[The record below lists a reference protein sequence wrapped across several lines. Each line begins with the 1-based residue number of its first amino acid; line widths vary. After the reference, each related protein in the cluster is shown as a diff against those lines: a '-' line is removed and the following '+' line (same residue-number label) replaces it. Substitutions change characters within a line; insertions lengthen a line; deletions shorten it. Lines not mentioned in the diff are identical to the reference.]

1 MSELPPAILKDTVL
15 RALAKKH
22 GAPVWREKMRP
33 FHALIRAIVAQQIS
47 GSAATSILARFTAH
61 FGGDFPTPEELS
73 ATTPETLRT
82 LGISPQKARYLHDLA
97 LRFSDGTIDE
107 KRLRHM
113 SSEEIITALT
123 SIKGVGVWTVQ
134 MFLLFTLRRPDIL
147 PTLDL
152 GIRKGFQNAYGL
164 RSLPSH
170 AQMEK
175 LATPWRA
182 HASIASWY
190 LWRAADEAKAQTRR
204 ARPRKPKQ

>member
-1 MSELPPAILKDTVL
+1 M
-15 RALAKKH
+15 
-22 GAPVWREKMRP
+22 
-33 FHALIRAIVAQQIS
+33 
-47 GSAATSILARFTAH
+47 
-61 FGGDFPTPEELS
+61 
-73 ATTPETLRT
+73 
-82 LGISPQKARYLHDLA
+82 
-97 LRFSDGTIDE
+97 
-107 KRLRHM
+107 
-113 SSEEIITALT
+113 
-123 SIKGVGVWTVQ
+123 
-134 MFLLFTLRRPDIL
+134 LFTLRRPDIL

-164 RSLPSH
+164 RSLPNH